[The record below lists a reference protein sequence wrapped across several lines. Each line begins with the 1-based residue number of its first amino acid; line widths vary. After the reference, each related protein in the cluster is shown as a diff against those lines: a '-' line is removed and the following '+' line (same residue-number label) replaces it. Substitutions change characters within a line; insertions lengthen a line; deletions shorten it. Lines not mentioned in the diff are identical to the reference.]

1 MKVCAASTS
10 ASISGCEA
18 VKQTLQ
24 LRLSQHL
31 ALTPQLQQSIRLLQL
46 SSLELNQEIEQALQE
61 NPLLERDEPA
71 EPTMF
76 SGSGDTLS
84 NTRNEESQPAA
95 APEERERESN
105 SNELEWG
112 QDGMDWPSSG
122 GTRNPRDANDESDV
136 DAGELQAAATSLRDH
151 LISQLALSQLSGRER
166 LRVAFLVEAL
176 NDDGYL
182 AQELEELVEV
192 LPEDFTGEP
201 DEILEDLAIALKHLQ
216 SLDPPG
222 IGARNPRECL
232 LLQLANLPPSPTNAL
247 AVAIVR
253 DHLEQLANRDYVR
266 IRKGLGCGDDALRDA
281 QELIRSLNPR
291 PGAQYAPL
299 DTRYIV
305 PDVIVRKQRN
315 QWVVQL
321 NQEAMPRLRINRL
334 YANLL
339 RQQRSNGGSNL
350 AGQLQEAKWLIKNV
364 QQRFDTIARVS
375 QAIVDRQRAFFDHGE
390 VAMRPLTLR
399 EIADTVSLHESTIS
413 RVTTQKYLA
422 SPRGIYELKYFFGSH
437 VATDTGG
444 AASSTAIRALIKQL
458 VSAENGQKPLSDAR
472 IAEILGEQGIVV
484 ARRTVAKYRESL
496 SIPPV
501 NLRKTL

>member
-1 MKVCAASTS
+1 
-10 ASISGCEA
+10 

-61 NPLLERDEPA
+61 NPLLERDEA
-71 EPTMF
+71 GEAALF
-76 SGSGDTLS
+76 SGAGDALS
-84 NTRNEESQPAA
+84 HTQKDEQTSAPAQ
-95 APEERERESN
+95 EEREYASEP
-105 SNELEWG
+105 EWG
-112 QDGMDWPSSG
+112 HDGMDWPASG
-122 GTRNPRDANDESDV
+122 SQRNPRDPNDESDT

-151 LISQLALSQLSGRER
+151 LIGQLALSQLSGRDR

-182 AQELEELVEV
+182 AQELEELVDV
-192 LPEDFTGEP
+192 LPEDFTGES
-201 DEILEDLAIALKHLQ
+201 DEVLADLSIALKHLQ

-222 IGARNPRECL
+222 VGARNPRECL
-232 LLQLANLPPSPTNAL
+232 LLQLANLPPSADNTL
-247 AVAIVR
+247 ATAIVAE
-253 DHLEQLANRDYVR
+253 HLEQLANRDYAR
-266 IRKGLGCGDDALRDA
+266 IKKALGCEDDALRDA
-281 QELIRSLNPR
+281 QTLIRSLNPR
-291 PGAQYAPL
+291 PGAQFAAL

-305 PDVIVRKQRN
+305 PDVVVRKLRGS
-315 QWVVQL
+315 WVVNL

-339 RQQRSNGGSNL
+339 RQQRNNGGSNL

-399 EIADTVSLHESTIS
+399 EIAETVELHESTIS

-422 SPRGIYELKYFFGSH
+422 SPRGVYELKYFFGSH

-458 VSAENGQKPLSDAR
+458 VGAENGQKPLSDAR

>member
-1 MKVCAASTS
+1 
-10 ASISGCEA
+10 
-18 VKQTLQ
+18 VKQALQ

-61 NPLLERDEPA
+61 NPLLERDETA
-71 EPTMF
+71 EAAAF
-76 SGSGDTLS
+76 GGGEDALAR
-84 NTRNEESQPAA
+84 TRGEESTAPAA
-95 APEERERESN
+95 DERASPETESA
-105 SNELEWG
+105 EWG
-112 QDGMDWPSSG
+112 HDGMDWPAG
-122 GTRNPRDANDESDV
+122 GSPRNRDPNDESDV
-136 DAGELQAAATSLRDH
+136 DAGELQAAAISLRDH

-192 LPEDFTGEP
+192 LPEDMAGEP
-201 DEILEDLAIALKHLQ
+201 DEVREDLAIALKHLQ

-232 LLQLANLPPSPTNAL
+232 LLQLANLPATPANAL
-247 AVAIVR
+247 AVAVVR
-253 DHLEQLANRDYVR
+253 DHLEQLANRDYAR
-266 IRKGLGCGDDALRDA
+266 IKKALGCDDDALREA

-291 PGAQYAPL
+291 PGAQFAPL

-305 PDVIVRKQRN
+305 PDVIVRKYRG
-315 QWVVQL
+315 QWVAQL

-334 YANLL
+334 YADLL
-339 RQQRSNGGSNL
+339 RQQRGNGGRNL

-364 QQRFDTIARVS
+364 QQRFDTILRVS
-375 QAIVDRQRAFFDHGE
+375 QAIIDRQRAFFDHGE

-458 VSAENGQKPLSDAR
+458 VGAEDGHKPLSDSR

-496 SIPPV
+496 NIPPV

>member
-1 MKVCAASTS
+1 MKAYAGCISV
-10 ASISGCEA
+10 SISRCKEE

-61 NPLLERDEPA
+61 NPLLERDEQSETA
-71 EPTMF
+71 TF
-76 SGSGDTLS
+76 VGANDALTHT
-84 NTRNEESQPAA
+84 NKEESIPAA
-95 APEERERESN
+95 QEERVTEF
-105 SNELEWG
+105 EWG

-122 GTRNPRDANDESDV
+122 SSRNSRDPNDESDA

-151 LISQLALSQLSGRER
+151 LIGQLALSQLSGRER

-176 NDDGYL
+176 SDDGYL
-182 AQELEELVEV
+182 TQELEELVEA
-192 LPEDFTGEP
+192 LPDDFAGEP
-201 DEILEDLAIALKHLQ
+201 DELLEDLQIALNHLQ

-232 LLQLANLPPSPTNAL
+232 LLQLANLPASPENTL
-247 AVAIVR
+247 AAAIVR
-253 DHLEQLANRDYVR
+253 DHLEQLAGRDYVR
-266 IRKGLGCGDDALRDA
+266 IKKALGCTDEALRDA
-281 QELIRSLNPR
+281 QTLIRSLNPR
-291 PGAQYAPL
+291 PGAQYSPL
-299 DTRYIV
+299 DTRYVI
-305 PDVIVRKQRN
+305 PDVTVRKLHGN
-315 QWVVQL
+315 WVVKL

-350 AGQLQEAKWLIKNV
+350 SGQLQEAKWLIKNV

-399 EIADTVSLHESTIS
+399 EIAETVELHESTIS

-458 VSAENGQKPLSDAR
+458 VGAENGHKPLSDAR